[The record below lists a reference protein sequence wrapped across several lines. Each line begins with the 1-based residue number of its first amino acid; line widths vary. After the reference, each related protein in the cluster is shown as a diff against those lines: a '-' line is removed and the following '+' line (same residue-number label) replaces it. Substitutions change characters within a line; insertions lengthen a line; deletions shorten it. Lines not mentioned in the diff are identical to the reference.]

1 MARKGV
7 HTELQLYLREING
20 IQLLTAQEEKDLG
33 WLIVNDSCPE
43 AKDRMIK
50 SNLRLV
56 IAISKNLPYRN
67 VYKVAGNK
75 SYCRCDHEHHLLDSE
90 LWLDIIQ

>member
-1 MARKGV
+1 MARNAV

-20 IQLLTAQEEKDLG
+20 INLLSAQEEKDLG

-50 SNLRLV
+50 ANLRLV
-56 IAISKNLPYRN
+56 IAISKNYSNRGKPI
-67 VYKVAGNK
+67 
-75 SYCRCDHEHHLLDSE
+75 SY
-90 LWLDIIQ
+90 

>member
-50 SNLRLV
+50 
-56 IAISKNLPYRN
+56 LPDP
-67 VYKVAGNK
+67 AGIDTG
-75 SYCRCDHEHHLLDSE
+75 SGFWY
-90 LWLDIIQ
+90 